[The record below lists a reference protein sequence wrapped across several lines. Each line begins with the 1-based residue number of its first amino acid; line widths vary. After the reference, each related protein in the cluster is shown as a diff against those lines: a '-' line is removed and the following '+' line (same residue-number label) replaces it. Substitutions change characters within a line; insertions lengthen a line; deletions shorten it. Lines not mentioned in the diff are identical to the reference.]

1 MHRGA
6 WYYSA
11 EENLGYCGAIR
22 SAATFLAD
30 DPIFG
35 RFCYGGTWQQP
46 GGTNQVVPLDGVRKR
61 FHALLA
67 TSSLDLVLNV
77 DRFAASQPIAMK
89 DDLSLASFQIES
101 GNPNAH
107 NETLRLTVSVT
118 GTYTISNNHGLV
130 TTVSLTA
137 GQETQVSLPV
147 DASATAQPF
156 VITH

>member
-22 SAATFLAD
+22 SGATILAD

-35 RFCYGGTWQQP
+35 RFCYGGSWQLS

-61 FHALLA
+61 FHAMLNNSTLHM
-67 TSSLDLVLNV
+67 VLNG
-77 DRFAASQPIAMK
+77 DRFAVSQPLALK
-89 DDLSLASFQIES
+89 DDLSLVSFQVES
-101 GNPNAH
+101 GNPTAH
-107 NETLRLTVSVT
+107 NELLRLTVSVS
-118 GTYTISNNHGLV
+118 GQYTISNNHGVV
-130 TTVSLTA
+130 TTLSLVA

-147 DASATAQPF
+147 DAAAAGQPF
-156 VITH
+156 TITR